1 MKKSK
6 LCKAIAMATALGG
19 FGAGYVQTVGAVNL
33 PANGLGEVLIFPY
46 YTTRDG
52 YQTTLSFLNTDERN
66 LIAVKFRFYD
76 GYNSRD
82 TLDFNVL
89 LSPGDVFAGVV
100 EERAGVGPTFRR
112 AENDTSCTLPHI
124 PFGNTTSNPKVPSGW
139 LPLST
144 AAFSGA
150 SLINNADRANNDGGP
165 TGVDRLRE
173 GYVVAIVMGHF
184 PVPTAPFPVATLP
197 AGSPARILTDT
208 VHYVT
213 NAAGTQYTGKNGANT
228 AAECL
233 AAENLFTQ
241 GNILSTSRLFGEPI
255 NALRGNYTLLNVAR
269 GTSVGGNALALANFM
284 TVTPLASDIITNAT
298 APTGGVGVGPRPD
311 CTVVFSDKFAYT
323 GAPVAWDPNTNPA
336 ACPNLITAQQPYW
349 FLEPSLNDA
358 YPPEAF
364 VINNAAP
371 GFGGALGPDVGIS
384 ALFWAPSVSGLGS
397 TNVDYGFLAVSEL
410 LRARTIINEWSVNPD
425 LGVESAWVVTHPT
438 KAFFVDNNAFG
449 SPQAAVNPFRFPG
462 TLGPASVQPVGQT
475 GPALPPFANRFAGTS
490 PTAGNGTSC
499 NQIGY
504 RLFNRDEVADAPSS
518 SGISPSPSP
527 VQPNLA
533 LCYET
538 NVIPFSQDNFVFNSV
553 LLPAQIENL
562 YASVD
567 KVTRED
573 PLMLKP
579 FGWMLL
585 DLDTDPAAKVPT
597 TTLAGPGLPAVGF
610 MLRQRVI
617 PGTADTYSDISDHSI
632 RR

>member
-1 MKKSK
+1 
-6 LCKAIAMATALGG
+6 
-19 FGAGYVQTVGAVNL
+19 
-33 PANGLGEVLIFPY
+33 
-46 YTTRDG
+46 
-52 YQTTLSFLNTDERN
+52 
-66 LIAVKFRFYD
+66 
-76 GYNSRD
+76 
-82 TLDFNVL
+82 
-89 LSPGDVFAGVV
+89 VFAGVL
-100 EERAGVGPTFRR
+100 EERAGVGPVLRR
-112 AENDTSCTLPHI
+112 AENDTTCTVPHI
-124 PFGNTTSNPKVPSGW
+124 PFGNTTSNPRVPSGF

-150 SLINNADRANNDGGP
+150 SSINNADRANSDGGP
-165 TGVDRLRE
+165 TDVDRLRE

-184 PVPTAPFPVATLP
+184 PVPTGPFPVAAP
-197 AGSPARILTDT
+197 AANTPARILTDA

-213 NAAGTQYTGKNGANT
+213 NAAGQYTGKNGVNT
-228 AAECL
+228 DAECL
-233 AAENLFTQ
+233 AAANLFTQ
-241 GNILSTSRLFGEPI
+241 QNVRASTAALFGEPI

-269 GTSVGGNALALANFM
+269 GTSVGSNALALANFM
-284 TVTPLASDIITNAT
+284 TVTPLPTDTITNAT
-298 APTGGVGVGPRPD
+298 PTTAGVGVAPRPA
-311 CTVVFSDKFAYT
+311 CTVLFSDKFAYT
-323 GAPVAWDPNTNPA
+323 GAAVAWDPNTNAA

-364 VINNAAP
+364 VIDNAAP
-371 GFGGALGPDVGIS
+371 GFGGLLGPDVGIS
-384 ALFWAPSVSGLGS
+384 ASFWAPSASGLGS

-410 LRARTIINEWSVNPD
+410 LRARTIVNEWSVNPD

-438 KAFFVDNNAFG
+438 KAFFVDNNTFG

-462 TLGPASVQPVGQT
+462 TLGAASVQPVGQT
-475 GPALPPFANRFAGTS
+475 GPALAPFANRFAGTS
-490 PTAGNGTSC
+490 PTAGNGRSC

-504 RLFNRDEVADAPSS
+504 RLYNRDEVEDAPSL
-518 SGISPSPSP
+518 GGVSPSPAP

-538 NVIPFSQDNFVFNSV
+538 NVIPFTADNFVFNSV
-553 LLPAQIENL
+553 LLPTQIENL
-562 YASVD
+562 YASVS
-567 KVTRED
+567 KVTRAD

-585 DLDTDPAAKVPT
+585 DLDTDPVARAPA